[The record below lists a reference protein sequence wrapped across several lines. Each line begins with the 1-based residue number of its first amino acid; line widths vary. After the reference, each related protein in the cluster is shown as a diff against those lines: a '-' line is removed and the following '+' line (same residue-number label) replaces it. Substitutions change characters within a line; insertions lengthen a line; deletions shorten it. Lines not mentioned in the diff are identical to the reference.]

1 MPRTNSANAPV
12 TWKNMRL
19 AGVVVSIA
27 RWCKDQC
34 QFVFCMTAISWAW
47 SVAEIADRLIEE
59 STEQQFLFCLTEGFA
74 AFARGVTPARVAPHL
89 TSLS

>member
-1 MPRTNSANAPV
+1 
-12 TWKNMRL
+12 MRL

-47 SVAEIADRLIEE
+47 SVAEIAD
-59 STEQQFLFCLTEGFA
+59 S
-74 AFARGVTPARVAPHL
+74 
-89 TSLS
+89 

>member
-47 SVAEIADRLIEE
+47 SVAEIAD
-59 STEQQFLFCLTEGFA
+59 S
-74 AFARGVTPARVAPHL
+74 
-89 TSLS
+89 